1 MKKIIWTYGLA
12 AGFISTIGYMVML
25 LDGGTNFDEGMENG
39 MIYGFAS
46 MIAAFSLIFV
56 ATIKYR
62 KKNGGVLSFGKA
74 FLIGLYIS
82 LIASTV
88 YVGVWLFNYY
98 NFYPDFAD
106 KYAAYQIEQ
115 MEKEGEPRAE
125 IEAEREKMAEFAEHY
140 KNPLFAGI
148 VTYTEILPLSL
159 VISLISAAILQR
171 KDNSPSL
178 T

>member
-1 MKKIIWTYGLA
+1 MKKIIWIYGLA
-12 AGFISTIGYMVML
+12 AGFISTIGYIVML
-25 LDGGTNFDEGMENG
+25 LVGETNFDEGMENG
-39 MIYGFAS
+39 MIYGFAA

-82 LIASTV
+82 LIASTI

-98 NFYPDFAD
+98 SFYPDFAD

-115 MEKEGEPRAE
+115 MEKKGEPKAE
-125 IEAEREKMAEFAEHY
+125 IEAKRIEMAKFAENY
-140 KNPLFAGI
+140 KNPFFAGI
-148 VTYTEILPLSL
+148 VTYVEILPLSL
-159 VISLISAAILQR
+159 IISLVSAAALRR
-171 KDNSPSL
+171 KDKNPAL

>member
-25 LDGGTNFDEGMENG
+25 LSGEMNFDESMENG
-39 MIYGFAS
+39 MVYGFAA

-56 ATIKYR
+56 ATLKYR

-115 MEKEGEPRAE
+115 MEKKGDPKDE
-125 IEAEREKMAEFAEHY
+125 IDAERKKMAEFAVNY
-140 KNPLFAGI
+140 KNPLFAGV
-148 VTYTEILPLSL
+148 VTYVEILPLSL
-159 VISLISAAILQR
+159 IISLISAAALQR
-171 KDNSPSL
+171 KDKRPTL

>member
-12 AGFISTIGYMVML
+12 AGFISTIGYIVMHL
-25 LDGGTNFDEGMENG
+25 TGGMDFEKGMENG

-56 ATIKYR
+56 ATLKYR

-115 MEKEGEPRAE
+115 MEKKGNPEEE
-125 IEAEREKMAEFAEHY
+125 IEAERKKMAEFAENY

-148 VTYTEILPLSL
+148 VTYVEILPLSL
-159 VISLISAAILQR
+159 IISLISAAALRR
-171 KDNSPSL
+171 KNNNPTL

>member
-25 LDGGTNFDEGMENG
+25 LSGEMNFDESMENG
-39 MIYGFAS
+39 MVYGFAA

-56 ATIKYR
+56 ATLKYR

-88 YVGVWLFNYY
+88 YVGVWLFN
-98 NFYPDFAD
+98 F
-106 KYAAYQIEQ
+106 
-115 MEKEGEPRAE
+115 
-125 IEAEREKMAEFAEHY
+125 
-140 KNPLFAGI
+140 
-148 VTYTEILPLSL
+148 IL
-159 VISLISAAILQR
+159 ILRINMQ
-171 KDNSPSL
+171 L
-178 T
+178 TR